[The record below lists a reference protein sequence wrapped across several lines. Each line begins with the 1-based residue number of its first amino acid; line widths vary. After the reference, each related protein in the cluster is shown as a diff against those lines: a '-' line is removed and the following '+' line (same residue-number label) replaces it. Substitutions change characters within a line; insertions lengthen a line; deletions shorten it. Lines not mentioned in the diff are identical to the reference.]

1 MKMTWVYIVLPLVE
15 VEDNMREV
23 QKRDALPQGKFYFRR
38 NLFPHLEP
46 HGGPS
51 AHYRECEL
59 MDSNTIFNGMV
70 RERDSLRMTGDDL
83 PPLSCP

>member
-1 MKMTWVYIVLPLVE
+1 MYILLPLVE

-23 QKRDALPQGKFYFRR
+23 QKRDALRQGKFYFRR

-59 MDSNTIFNGMV
+59 MDSNTIFNGTV
-70 RERDSLRMTGDDL
+70 RERNSLREKGDDL
-83 PPLSCP
+83 PLLSFP